1 MFNEI
6 ISMITMLIMT
16 VIVAILLTANVVQA
30 QVATEGLISYWSFD
44 EDTITGNTV
53 EDVFG
58 NNDGTLVGEPKIS
71 NDGKINEAIELDGTD
86 DYISIDDPQDIPSG
100 NDTYAIEAWFFANTT
115 GAKGIMGWGNWG
127 NSNQV
132 NAIRLMNHGFR
143 HYWWGNDLDQAT
155 ATITGAWHHIIAQ
168 FDGTTRALWFDG
180 ELINSDNPA
189 GHNAQ
194 IADVN
199 IGTTNNRTE
208 HFDGLIDE
216 VRLYNRGLTEAE
228 IQQNYQATEFGAAVN
243 LADKVASTW
252 GKIKSQR

>member
-1 MFNEI
+1 MFNK
-6 ISMITMLIMT
+6 ISITTMLIMA
-16 VIVAILLTANVVQA
+16 VIIAISLTANVVQA
-30 QVATEGLISYWSFD
+30 QVAIEGLISYWSFD
-44 EDTITGNTV
+44 SNTVTGNTV

-58 NNDGTLVGEPKIS
+58 NNDGTFAGDPQVS
-71 NDGKINEAIELDGTD
+71 NDGKINEAIELDGAG
-86 DYISIDDPQDIPSG
+86 DYISIDAPQDIPSG
-100 NDTYAIEAWFFANTT
+100 NDTYAIEAWFYANTT

-127 NSNQV
+127 NGNQV
-132 NAIRLMNHGFR
+132 NALRLMDQGFR
-143 HYWWGNDLDQAT
+143 HYWWGNDLDKAT

-168 FDGTTRALWFDG
+168 FDGTTRALWFNG
-180 ELINSDNPA
+180 ELINSDTPA

-199 IGTTNNRTE
+199 IGTTNNRSE

-228 IQQNYQATEFGAAVN
+228 IQQNYEATAFGAAVN
-243 LADKVASTW
+243 PADKVASMW